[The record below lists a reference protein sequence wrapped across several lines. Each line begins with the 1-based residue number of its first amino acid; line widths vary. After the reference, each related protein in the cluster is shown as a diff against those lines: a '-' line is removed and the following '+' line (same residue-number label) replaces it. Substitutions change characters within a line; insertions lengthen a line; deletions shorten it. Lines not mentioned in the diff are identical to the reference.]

1 MGMELEW
8 QLQFMTEVGNA
19 IMENGGLEREGG
31 GTGEFEKLLE
41 EANGGRK
48 KKDQEGCF
56 YEDNFGEMGNK
67 EL

>member
-1 MGMELEW
+1 
-8 QLQFMTEVGNA
+8 MTEVSNA

-41 EANGGRK
+41 EANGRLK

-56 YEDNFGEMGNK
+56 RKTILGDG
-67 EL
+67 

>member
-8 QLQFMTEVGNA
+8 RLQIMTEVSNA

-41 EANGGRK
+41 EANGRLK

-56 YEDNFGEMGNK
+56 RKTILGDG
-67 EL
+67 

>member
-8 QLQFMTEVGNA
+8 QLQIMIEVDNA
-19 IMENGGLEREGG
+19 IMENGGLEREEG

-41 EANGGRK
+41 EASGRLK

-56 YEDNFGEMGNK
+56 
-67 EL
+67 